1 MKLVFPSA
9 PLLEAQGHQEF
20 LRVLYEL
27 NKKNSSAFS
36 FNYMAQRCGFSS
48 KSFLKDVMSK
58 KKKLS
63 LDSAYKI
70 TKGLNF
76 PSTWGRYFL
85 EIVKKDLTADQDL
98 AVNSKEQTRLKTKL
112 AGKNLEVKQDDVGHA
127 LFQRIQHWPYVYA
140 ALGTVETGAS
150 ALDIEKRT
158 GLSEGVVEG
167 TLEILVTEK
176 LVVKKGRRYYPAS
189 SEIFFEKLGKSE
201 FFKNFFCRSILKSQE
216 LALKKFG
223 SPDALFY
230 SMALSIKPEKM
241 PDFRLELAELLDKYT
256 TEIEDP
262 NGTRVASLNCAFHLT

>member
-1 MKLVFPSA
+1 MKLIFSST
-9 PLLEAQGHQEF
+9 PLLEAQGHQDF

-27 NKKNSSAFS
+27 NKRNSSAFS

-63 LDSAYKI
+63 LDSAFKI

-76 PSTWGRYFL
+76 PSTWAKYFL
-85 EIVKKDLTADQDL
+85 ELVKKDLNQKNDSL
-98 AVNSKEQTRLKTKL
+98 SKEQIRLKIKL
-112 AGKNLEVKQDDVGHA
+112 SGKNIEVKEDVGHS
-127 LFQRIQHWPYVYA
+127 LFQQIQHWPYVYA
-140 ALGTVETGAS
+140 ALGTLETGAT
-150 ALDIEKRT
+150 LMDIEKRT
-158 GLSEGVVEG
+158 GLSEAEVEG

-176 LVVKKGRRYYPAS
+176 LVLKKGRRFYPAS
-189 SEIFFEKLGKSE
+189 SEVFFEKLGKSE

-216 LALKKFG
+216 LAFRKFG
-223 SPDALFY
+223 SPDTLFY

-241 PDFRLELAELLDKYT
+241 PEFRLELAELLDKYT

-262 NGTRVASLNCAFHLT
+262 NGTRVASLNCAFHLV